1 MDKEFIPYEQ
11 ALGLKELGFDE
22 NCMAMYHLNK
32 IDGITK
38 SELILKEANTNI
50 SDVFTRAPLY
60 QQAFRWFR
68 DSIITELT
76 INEKGDYIQGNFTLI
91 PLIFLNKYEIQVINL
106 STSYYFSK
114 VGGRDGIPFYRE
126 PTHRYYD
133 SANSFEEA
141 ELACLKRLIEIVK
154 NK

>member
-1 MDKEFIPYEQ
+1 MNKEFIPYEQ
-11 ALGLKELGFDE
+11 ALELKELGFDE
-22 NCMAMYHLNK
+22 ECLAFYTMHKKLLLEVQYTQM
-32 IDGITK
+32 
-38 SELILKEANTNI
+38 NTYACA
-50 SDVFTRAPLY
+50 VPLY

-76 INEKGDYIQGNFTLI
+76 INEKGDYIQGNFSLL

-106 STSYYFSK
+106 STSYYFDK
-114 VGGRDGIPFYRE
+114 VGGRDGIPFYKE

-141 ELACLKRLIEIVK
+141 ELACLKKLIEIVK

>member
-11 ALGLKELGFDE
+11 ALELKELGFDE
-22 NCMAMYHLNK
+22 ECLACYRQDK
-32 IDGITK
+32 ILEVDSLGIK
-38 SELILKEANTNI
+38 PNHH
-50 SDVFTRAPLY
+50 RAKIGVLAPTFS
-60 QQAFRWFR
+60 QAFGWFR

-76 INEKGDYIQGNFTLI
+76 INEKGDYIQGNFTLL
-91 PLIFLNKYEIQVINL
+91 PLIFLNKYEIQVINV
-106 STSYYFSK
+106 STSYYFDK
-114 VGGRDGIPFYRE
+114 VSGRDGIPFYKD

-133 SANSFEEA
+133 SATSFEEA

>member
-1 MDKEFIPYEQ
+1 MNKEFIPYEQ
-11 ALGLKELGFDE
+11 ALELKELGFDE
-22 NCMAMYHLNK
+22 PCIA
-32 IDGITK
+32 GINVN
-38 SELILKEANTNI
+38 SVELKMVNYNPELYLPT
-50 SDVFTRAPLY
+50 PLY

-76 INEKGDYIQGNFTLI
+76 INEKGDYIQGNFTLL

-106 STSYYFSK
+106 STSYYFDK
-114 VGGRDGIPFYRE
+114 VGGRDGIPFYKE

-141 ELACLKRLIEIVK
+141 ELACLKKLIEIVK